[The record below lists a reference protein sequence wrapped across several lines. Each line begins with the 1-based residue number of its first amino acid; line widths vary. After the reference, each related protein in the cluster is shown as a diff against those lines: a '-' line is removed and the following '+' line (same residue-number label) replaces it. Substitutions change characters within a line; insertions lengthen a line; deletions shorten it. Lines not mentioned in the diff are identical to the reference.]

1 MDLSHIYFKYISCSC
16 YA

>member
-1 MDLSHIYFKYISCSC
+1 MDLSHIYFKFISCSC